1 MNKSIKEVLFAD
13 NGKWAREW
21 WADETYYWTKYI
33 VYDGFVRDNDCILLT
48 PKPIIMDIK
57 GELPSHL
64 TKSYRNNQIKE
75 QKMKDSVIIIESP
88 NKVAKI
94 REITGAKVFA
104 TIGHF
109 MQLKSY
115 DESNGFKPTFEYDPQ
130 KKKHIFEIIE
140 ACKNKEVY
148 IATDPDREGYAIGYH
163 FYEKIKK
170 IASSI
175 YRAEFFEITPSGIN
189 KGLQNA
195 LLFEN
200 TNKQMYQSAL
210 ARRVADM
217 LLGFTL
223 SPYLGKA
230 LGQMKGSSAGRVQTP
245 CLKLIVDRDREIE
258 KFKALPENEKVSYQI
273 QANIN
278 DNANREVI
286 IKHCDEKG
294 EEIKFNDKEEAL
306 KLFESLK
313 DNKACLLKDLKTS
326 VVETKPKKPFITST
340 LLERA
345 SSELGLGIAEVQSLA
360 QSLFEAGL
368 ITYIRTD
375 AESLSVEFL
384 NEAESFYLP
393 IYKEVYQKREY
404 KAGKQSQAEAHEAI
418 RITHPNKYEDLESI
432 VYNAGITNQDA
443 LKLYRLIFERTIE
456 SQGKNA
462 IYDKQDLLFKIKNEY
477 FKCSAKSLKSAGFLA
492 MFSKKELEND
502 DESNDD
508 KEDKE
513 KEQNAQFNLKIDD
526 VLSLNDLVLA
536 TIKRNAPS
544 AYKEADFVKLLENK
558 GIGRPSTYASYL
570 STLVKREY
578 ISISQDKKHIITPTH
593 KGKRVVE
600 VFENAYQFII
610 DLTYTKQMEE
620 VLDEIVEN
628 KSSYVDFI
636 SNLNSKCP
644 KIEKLERN
652 DDEIKPSSEGQITYI
667 ENILRD
673 LQVNLSEEFKNYK
686 EDNRVAKAFLDRYI
700 KEHEFFKKN
709 NKKAS
714 SSNNDENR
722 PATPKQINFAET
734 LAKKHNVK
742 LPKDYKSNIKVC
754 GDFINE
760 YSKK

>member
-1 MNKSIKEVLFAD
+1 
-13 NGKWAREW
+13 
-21 WADETYYWTKYI
+21 
-33 VYDGFVRDNDCILLT
+33 
-48 PKPIIMDIK
+48 
-57 GELPSHL
+57 
-64 TKSYRNNQIKE
+64 
-75 QKMKDSVIIIESP
+75 MKDSVIIIESP

-94 REITGAKVFA
+94 KEITGAKVFA

-115 DESNGFKPTFEYDPQ
+115 DENNNFKPTFEYDLQ
-130 KKKHIFEIIE
+130 KKKRIFEIIE
-140 ACKNKEVY
+140 ACKNKKVY

-273 QANIN
+273 QAKIN

-306 KLFESLK
+306 KLFESLE

-360 QSLFEAGL
+360 QSLFETGL

-384 NEAESFYLP
+384 DEAESFYAP
-393 IYKEVYQKREY
+393 IYKDLYLKREY

-418 RITHPNKYEDLESI
+418 RITHPHKYEDLESI
-432 VYNAGITNQDA
+432 VYNASITNQNA

-477 FKCSAKSLKSAGFLA
+477 FKCSVKGLKSAGFLA

-536 TIKRNAPS
+536 TIKRNAQSP
-544 AYKEADFVKLLENK
+544 YKEADFVKLLENK

-570 STLVKREY
+570 PTLVKREY

-593 KGKRVVE
+593 KGKRVIE

-673 LQVNLSEEFKNYK
+673 LQLNLSEEFKNYK

-722 PATPKQINFAET
+722 PATPKQISFAEM

-742 LPKDYKSNIKVC
+742 LPKDYKSNMKVC
-754 GDFINE
+754 GDFIDE
-760 YSKK
+760 YHKK

>member
-1 MNKSIKEVLFAD
+1 MN
-13 NGKWAREW
+13 N
-21 WADETYYWTKYI
+21 
-33 VYDGFVRDNDCILLT
+33 
-48 PKPIIMDIK
+48 
-57 GELPSHL
+57 
-64 TKSYRNNQIKE
+64 
-75 QKMKDSVIIIESP
+75 SVIIIESP

-115 DESNGFKPTFEYDPQ
+115 DESNGFKPTFDYDQ
-130 KKKHIFEIIE
+130 EKKKHIFEMIE
-140 ACKNKEVY
+140 ACKNKKVY
-148 IATDPDREGYAIGYH
+148 IATDLDREGYAIGYM
-163 FYEKIKK
+163 FYQKIKNV
-170 IASSI
+170 ASSI

-195 LLFEN
+195 ILFEN

-230 LGQMKGSSAGRVQTP
+230 LGQMKGSSVGRVQTP

-273 QANIN
+273 QAKIN
-278 DNANREVI
+278 DSANREVT

-313 DNKACLLKDLKTS
+313 DNKACLLKDLKNS

-360 QSLFEAGL
+360 QSLFETGL

-418 RITHPNKYEDLESI
+418 RITHPHKYEDLESI

-443 LKLYRLIFERTIE
+443 LKLYRLIFERTVE

-477 FKCSAKSLKSAGFLA
+477 FKCSVKGLKSAGFLA
-492 MFSKKELEND
+492 MFSKKELEN

-570 STLVKREY
+570 PTLVKREY

-673 LQVNLSEEFKNYK
+673 LQLNLSEEFKNYK

-722 PATPKQINFAET
+722 PATPKQISFAEM

-742 LPKDYKSNIKVC
+742 LPKGFKYSMKVC

-760 YSKK
+760 YHKK

>member
-1 MNKSIKEVLFAD
+1 MN
-13 NGKWAREW
+13 N
-21 WADETYYWTKYI
+21 
-33 VYDGFVRDNDCILLT
+33 
-48 PKPIIMDIK
+48 
-57 GELPSHL
+57 
-64 TKSYRNNQIKE
+64 
-75 QKMKDSVIIIESP
+75 SVIIIESP

-115 DESNGFKPTFEYDPQ
+115 DESNGFKPTFDYDQ
-130 KKKHIFEIIE
+130 EKKKHIFEMIE
-140 ACKNKEVY
+140 ACKNKKVY
-148 IATDPDREGYAIGYH
+148 IATDPDREGYAIGYM
-163 FYEKIKK
+163 FYQKIKNV
-170 IASSI
+170 ASSI

-273 QANIN
+273 QAKIN
-278 DNANREVI
+278 DSANREVT

-313 DNKACLLKDLKTS
+313 DNKACLLKDLKNS

-340 LLERA
+340 LLEKA
-345 SSELGLGIAEVQSLA
+345 SSMLGLSISEVQSLA
-360 QSLFEAGL
+360 QNLFEAGL

-384 NEAESFYLP
+384 DETESFYAP
-393 IYKEVYQKREY
+393 IYNDLYLKREY

-418 RITHPNKYEDLESI
+418 RITHPHTTEDLESI
-432 VYNAGITNQDA
+432 VYNANITNQDA
-443 LKLYRLIFERTIE
+443 LKLYQLIFERTIE

-477 FKCSAKSLKSAGFLA
+477 FKCSVKGLKSAGFLA

-502 DESNDD
+502 ESNDD
-508 KEDKE
+508 KDNKE

-570 STLVKREY
+570 PTLIKREY

-673 LQVNLSEEFKNYK
+673 LQLNLSEEFKNYK

-722 PATPKQINFAET
+722 PATPKQISFAEM

-742 LPKDYKSNIKVC
+742 LPKGFKYSMKVC

-760 YSKK
+760 YHKK

>member
-1 MNKSIKEVLFAD
+1 
-13 NGKWAREW
+13 
-21 WADETYYWTKYI
+21 
-33 VYDGFVRDNDCILLT
+33 
-48 PKPIIMDIK
+48 
-57 GELPSHL
+57 
-64 TKSYRNNQIKE
+64 
-75 QKMKDSVIIIESP
+75 MKDSVIIIESP
-88 NKVAKI
+88 NKVAKFK
-94 REITGAKVFA
+94 EITGAKVFA

-115 DESNGFKPTFEYDPQ
+115 DENNNFKPTFEYDPQ

-140 ACKNKEVY
+140 ACKNKKVY

-230 LGQMKGSSAGRVQTP
+230 LGQMKGSSVGRVQTP

-273 QANIN
+273 QAKIN

-326 VVETKPKKPFITST
+326 AVETKPKKPFITST

-418 RITHPNKYEDLESI
+418 RITHPHTTEDLESI

-477 FKCSAKSLKSAGFLA
+477 FKCSVKGLKSAGFLA

-502 DESNDD
+502 ESNDD
-508 KEDKE
+508 KDNKE

-544 AYKEADFVKLLENK
+544 PYKEADFVKLLENK

-570 STLVKREY
+570 PTLLKREY
-578 ISISQDKKHIITPTH
+578 ISISQDKKHTITPTH
-593 KGKRVVE
+593 KGKRVIE
-600 VFENAYQFII
+600 VFENTYQFII

-652 DDEIKPSSEGQITYI
+652 DAEIKPSSEGQITYI

-673 LQVNLSEEFKNYK
+673 LQLNLSEEFKNYK

-722 PATPKQINFAET
+722 PATPKQISFAEM

-742 LPKDYKSNIKVC
+742 LPKGFKYSMKVC

>member
-1 MNKSIKEVLFAD
+1 MN
-13 NGKWAREW
+13 N
-21 WADETYYWTKYI
+21 
-33 VYDGFVRDNDCILLT
+33 
-48 PKPIIMDIK
+48 
-57 GELPSHL
+57 
-64 TKSYRNNQIKE
+64 
-75 QKMKDSVIIIESP
+75 SVIIIESP

-115 DESNGFKPTFEYDPQ
+115 DESNGFKPTFDYDQ
-130 KKKHIFEIIE
+130 EKKKHIFEMIE
-140 ACKNKEVY
+140 ACKNKKVY
-148 IATDPDREGYAIGYH
+148 IATDPDREGYAIGYM
-163 FYEKIKK
+163 FYQKIKNV
-170 IASSI
+170 ASSI

-273 QANIN
+273 QAKIN
-278 DNANREVI
+278 DSANREVT

-313 DNKACLLKDLKTS
+313 DNKACLLKDLKNS

-340 LLERA
+340 LLEKA
-345 SSELGLGIAEVQSLA
+345 SSMLGLSISEVQSLA
-360 QSLFEAGL
+360 QNLFEAGL

-384 NEAESFYLP
+384 DETESFYAP
-393 IYKEVYQKREY
+393 IYKDLYLKREY

-418 RITHPNKYEDLESI
+418 RITHPHTTEVLESI
-432 VYNAGITNQDA
+432 VYNANITNQDA
-443 LKLYRLIFERTIE
+443 LNLYQLIFERTIE

-477 FKCSAKSLKSAGFLA
+477 FKCSVKGLKSAGFLA

-502 DESNDD
+502 ESNDD
-508 KEDKE
+508 KDNKE

-570 STLVKREY
+570 PTLVKREY

-673 LQVNLSEEFKNYK
+673 LQLNLSEEFKNYK

-722 PATPKQINFAET
+722 PATPKQISFAEM

-742 LPKDYKSNIKVC
+742 LPKGFKYSMKVC

-760 YSKK
+760 YHKK

>member
-1 MNKSIKEVLFAD
+1 MN
-13 NGKWAREW
+13 NR
-21 WADETYYWTKYI
+21 
-33 VYDGFVRDNDCILLT
+33 
-48 PKPIIMDIK
+48 
-57 GELPSHL
+57 
-64 TKSYRNNQIKE
+64 
-75 QKMKDSVIIIESP
+75 VIIIESP
-88 NKVAKI
+88 NKVDKI
-94 REITGAKVFA
+94 KEITGAKVFA

-115 DESNGFKPTFEYDPQ
+115 DESNSFKPTFEYDPQ
-130 KKKHIFEIIE
+130 KKKRIFEMIE
-140 ACKNKEVY
+140 ACKNKKVY
-148 IATDPDREGYAIGYH
+148 IATDTDREGYAIGYM
-163 FYEKIKK
+163 FYQKIKNV
-170 IASSI
+170 ASSI
-175 YRAEFFEITPSGIN
+175 YRAEFFEITPVGIN

-230 LGQMKGSSAGRVQTP
+230 LGQMKGSSVGRVQTP

-258 KFKALPENEKVSYQI
+258 KFKALPENKKVSYQI
-273 QANIN
+273 QAKIN
-278 DNANREVI
+278 DSANREVT

-313 DNKACLLKDLKTS
+313 DNKACLLKDLKNS

-340 LLERA
+340 LLEKA
-345 SSELGLGIAEVQSLA
+345 SSMLGLSISEVQSLA
-360 QSLFEAGL
+360 QNLFEAGL

-384 NEAESFYLP
+384 DETESFYAP
-393 IYKEVYQKREY
+393 IYKDLYLKREY

-418 RITHPNKYEDLESI
+418 RITHPHTAEDLESI
-432 VYNAGITNQDA
+432 VYNANITNQDA
-443 LKLYRLIFERTIE
+443 LKLYQLIFERTIE

-477 FKCSAKSLKSAGFLA
+477 FKCSVKGLKSAGFLA

-570 STLVKREY
+570 PTLLKREY
-578 ISISQDKKHIITPTH
+578 ISISQDKKHTITPTH
-593 KGKRVVE
+593 KGKRVIE

-673 LQVNLSEEFKNYK
+673 LQLDLSEEFKNYK
-686 EDNRVAKAFLDRYI
+686 EDNRIAKAFLDRYI

-714 SSNNDENR
+714 SSNNNEIR
-722 PATPKQINFAET
+722 PATPKQINFAEI

>member
-1 MNKSIKEVLFAD
+1 
-13 NGKWAREW
+13 
-21 WADETYYWTKYI
+21 
-33 VYDGFVRDNDCILLT
+33 
-48 PKPIIMDIK
+48 
-57 GELPSHL
+57 
-64 TKSYRNNQIKE
+64 
-75 QKMKDSVIIIESP
+75 MKDSVIIIESP

-94 REITGAKVFA
+94 KEITGASVFA

-115 DESNGFKPTFEYDPQ
+115 DENNNFKPTFEYDPQ
-130 KKKHIFEIIE
+130 KKKRIFEIIE
-140 ACKNKEVY
+140 ACKNKKVY

-163 FYEKIKK
+163 FYEKIKR

-195 LLFEN
+195 SLFEN

-230 LGQMKGSSAGRVQTP
+230 LGQIKGSSAGRVQTP

-273 QANIN
+273 QAKIN
-278 DNANREVI
+278 DNANKEVI
-286 IKHCDEKG
+286 IKHCDENG

-313 DNKACLLKDLKTS
+313 DNKACLLKDLKNS
-326 VVETKPKKPFITST
+326 VAETKPKKPFITST
-340 LLERA
+340 LLEKA
-345 SSELGLGIAEVQSLA
+345 SSELGLGISDVQSLA

-384 NEAESFYLP
+384 NEAESFYIP
-393 IYKEVYQKREY
+393 IYKEVYLKREY

-418 RITHPNKYEDLESI
+418 RITHPHTYENLESV

-443 LKLYRLIFERTIE
+443 LKLYQLIFERTIE

-477 FKCSAKSLKSAGFLA
+477 FKCSVKSLKSAGFLA
-492 MFSKKELEND
+492 MFSKKELES
-502 DESNDD
+502 DESNDGKD
-508 KEDKE
+508 DKE
-513 KEQNAQFNLKIDD
+513 KDQNAQFNLKIDD
-526 VLSLNDLVLA
+526 VLSLNNLVLA

-544 AYKEADFVKLLENK
+544 PYKEAGFVKLLENK
-558 GIGRPSTYASYL
+558 GIGRPSTYATYL
-570 STLVKREY
+570 PTLLKREY
-578 ISISQDKKHIITPTH
+578 ISISQDKKHTITPTH

-628 KSSYVDFI
+628 KSSYIDFI
-636 SNLNSKCP
+636 SNLSSKCP

-673 LQVNLSEEFKNYK
+673 LQLELSEEFKNYK

-714 SSNNDENR
+714 SSNNDETR
-722 PATPKQINFAET
+722 PATPKQIRFAES
-734 LAKKHNVK
+734 LAKKHHVK
-742 LPKDYKSNIKVC
+742 LPKDYKSHMKVC

>member
-1 MNKSIKEVLFAD
+1 
-13 NGKWAREW
+13 
-21 WADETYYWTKYI
+21 
-33 VYDGFVRDNDCILLT
+33 
-48 PKPIIMDIK
+48 
-57 GELPSHL
+57 
-64 TKSYRNNQIKE
+64 
-75 QKMKDSVIIIESP
+75 MKDSVIIIESP

-94 REITGAKVFA
+94 KEITGVKVYA

-115 DESNGFKPTFEYDPQ
+115 DENNNFKPTFEYDPQ
-130 KKKHIFEIIE
+130 KKKRIFEMIE
-140 ACKNKEVY
+140 ACKNKKVY

-195 LLFEN
+195 SLFEN

-273 QANIN
+273 QAKIN
-278 DNANREVI
+278 DNANKEVI
-286 IKHCDEKG
+286 IKHCDENG

-313 DNKACLLKDLKTS
+313 DNKACLLKDSKNSIL
-326 VVETKPKKPFITST
+326 ETKPKKPFITST
-340 LLERA
+340 LLEKA
-345 SSELGLGIAEVQSLA
+345 SSELGLSIAEVQSLA

-384 NEAESFYLP
+384 NEAESFYTP
-393 IYKEVYQKREY
+393 IYKEVYLKREY

-418 RITHPNKYEDLESI
+418 RITHPHTAEDLESI
-432 VYNAGITNQDA
+432 VYNANITNQDA
-443 LKLYRLIFERTIE
+443 LKLYQLIFERTIE

-477 FKCSAKSLKSAGFLA
+477 FKCSVKGLKSAGFLA

-502 DESNDD
+502 ESNDD
-508 KEDKE
+508 KDNKE

-570 STLVKREY
+570 PTLVKREY

-620 VLDEIVEN
+620 MLDEIVEN

-673 LQVNLSEEFKNYK
+673 LQLNLSEEFKNYK

-700 KEHEFFKKN
+700 KEQEFFKKN
-709 NKKAS
+709 NKKTS

-722 PATPKQINFAET
+722 PATPKQISFAEM

-742 LPKDYKSNIKVC
+742 LPKGFKYSMKVC

-760 YSKK
+760 YHKK

>member
-1 MNKSIKEVLFAD
+1 MN
-13 NGKWAREW
+13 N
-21 WADETYYWTKYI
+21 
-33 VYDGFVRDNDCILLT
+33 
-48 PKPIIMDIK
+48 
-57 GELPSHL
+57 
-64 TKSYRNNQIKE
+64 
-75 QKMKDSVIIIESP
+75 SVIIIESP

-94 REITGAKVFA
+94 REIIGAKVFA

-115 DESNGFKPTFEYDPQ
+115 DESNGFKPTFDYDQ
-130 KKKHIFEIIE
+130 EKKKHIFEMIE
-140 ACKNKEVY
+140 ACKNKKVY
-148 IATDPDREGYAIGYH
+148 IATDPDREGYAIGYM
-163 FYEKIKK
+163 FYQKIKNV
-170 IASSI
+170 ASSI

-273 QANIN
+273 QAKIN
-278 DNANREVI
+278 DSANREVT

-313 DNKACLLKDLKTS
+313 DNKACLLKDLKNS

-340 LLERA
+340 LLEKA
-345 SSELGLGIAEVQSLA
+345 SSMLGLSISEVQSLA
-360 QSLFEAGL
+360 QNLFEAGL

-384 NEAESFYLP
+384 DETESFYAP
-393 IYKEVYQKREY
+393 IYKDLYLKREY

-418 RITHPNKYEDLESI
+418 RITHPHTTEDLESI
-432 VYNAGITNQDA
+432 VYNVNITNQDA
-443 LKLYRLIFERTIE
+443 LKLYQLIFERTIE

-477 FKCSAKSLKSAGFLA
+477 FKCSVKSLKSAGFLA

-502 DESNDD
+502 ESNDD
-508 KEDKE
+508 KDNKE
-513 KEQNAQFNLKIDD
+513 KEQTAQFNLKIDD

-544 AYKEADFVKLLENK
+544 AYKEAGFVKLLENK

-570 STLVKREY
+570 PTLVKREY

-620 VLDEIVEN
+620 MLDEIVEN

-673 LQVNLSEEFKNYK
+673 LQLNLSEEFKNYK

-722 PATPKQINFAET
+722 PATPKQISFAEM

-742 LPKDYKSNIKVC
+742 LPKGFKYSMKVC

-760 YSKK
+760 YHKK

>member
-1 MNKSIKEVLFAD
+1 MN
-13 NGKWAREW
+13 N
-21 WADETYYWTKYI
+21 
-33 VYDGFVRDNDCILLT
+33 
-48 PKPIIMDIK
+48 
-57 GELPSHL
+57 
-64 TKSYRNNQIKE
+64 
-75 QKMKDSVIIIESP
+75 SVIIIESP

-94 REITGAKVFA
+94 KEITGAKVFA

-115 DESNGFKPTFEYDPQ
+115 DENNNFKPTFEYDPQ
-130 KKKHIFEIIE
+130 KKKRIFEIIE
-140 ACKNKEVY
+140 ACKNKKVY

-245 CLKLIVDRDREIE
+245 CLKLIVDRNREIE

-273 QANIN
+273 QAKIN

-418 RITHPNKYEDLESI
+418 RITHPHKYEDLESI
-432 VYNAGITNQDA
+432 VYNASITNQDA

-477 FKCSAKSLKSAGFLA
+477 FKCSVKGLKSAGFLA
-492 MFSKKELEND
+492 MFSKKELKN

-508 KEDKE
+508 KDNKE

-570 STLVKREY
+570 PTLLKREY
-578 ISISQDKKHIITPTH
+578 ISISQDKKHTITPTH
-593 KGKRVVE
+593 KGERVIE

-620 VLDEIVEN
+620 VLDEIVES
-628 KSSYVDFI
+628 KSSYLDFLQ
-636 SNLNSKCP
+636 NLATKCP

-652 DDEIKPSSEGQITYI
+652 DNEIKPSSEGQITYI

-673 LQVNLSEEFKNYK
+673 LQLDLSEEFKNYK
-686 EDNRVAKAFLDRYI
+686 EDNRIAKAFLDRYI
-700 KEHEFFKKN
+700 KEHEFFEKN

-714 SSNNDENR
+714 SSNNNEIR
-722 PATPKQINFAET
+722 PATPKQINLAEI

-760 YSKK
+760 YHKK

>member
-1 MNKSIKEVLFAD
+1 
-13 NGKWAREW
+13 
-21 WADETYYWTKYI
+21 
-33 VYDGFVRDNDCILLT
+33 
-48 PKPIIMDIK
+48 
-57 GELPSHL
+57 
-64 TKSYRNNQIKE
+64 
-75 QKMKDSVIIIESP
+75 MKDSVIIIESP

-115 DESNGFKPTFEYDPQ
+115 DENNNFKPTFEYDPQ
-130 KKKHIFEIIE
+130 KKKRIFEMIE
-140 ACKNKEVY
+140 ACKNKKVY

-195 LLFEN
+195 SLFEN

-273 QANIN
+273 QAKIN
-278 DNANREVI
+278 DNANKEVI
-286 IKHCDEKG
+286 IKHCDENG

-313 DNKACLLKDLKTS
+313 DNKACLLKDLKNS
-326 VVETKPKKPFITST
+326 ILETKPKKPFITST
-340 LLERA
+340 LLEKA
-345 SSELGLGIAEVQSLA
+345 SSELGLSIAEVQSLA

-384 NEAESFYLP
+384 NEAESFYTP
-393 IYKEVYQKREY
+393 IYKEVYLKREY

-418 RITHPNKYEDLESI
+418 RITHPHTYENLESV
-432 VYNAGITNQDA
+432 VYNASITNQDA
-443 LKLYRLIFERTIE
+443 LKLYQLIFERTIE

-477 FKCSAKSLKSAGFLA
+477 FKCSVKSLKSAGFLA
-492 MFSKKELEND
+492 MFSKKELES
-502 DESNDD
+502 DESNDGKD
-508 KEDKE
+508 DKE
-513 KEQNAQFNLKIDD
+513 KDQNAQFNLKIDD

-544 AYKEADFVKLLENK
+544 PYKEAGFVKLLENK
-558 GIGRPSTYASYL
+558 GIGRPSTYATYL
-570 STLVKREY
+570 PTLLKREY
-578 ISISQDKKHIITPTH
+578 INISQDKKHTITPTH

-636 SNLNSKCP
+636 SNLSSKCP

-652 DDEIKPSSEGQITYI
+652 DDDEIKPSSEGQITYI

-673 LQVNLSEEFKNYK
+673 LQLELSEEFKNYK

-714 SSNNDENR
+714 SSNNDETR
-722 PATPKQINFAET
+722 PATPKQISFAES
-734 LAKKHNVK
+734 LAKKHHVK
-742 LPKDYKSNIKVC
+742 LPKDYKSNMKVC

>member
-1 MNKSIKEVLFAD
+1 
-13 NGKWAREW
+13 
-21 WADETYYWTKYI
+21 
-33 VYDGFVRDNDCILLT
+33 
-48 PKPIIMDIK
+48 
-57 GELPSHL
+57 
-64 TKSYRNNQIKE
+64 
-75 QKMKDSVIIIESP
+75 MKDSVIIIESP

-94 REITGAKVFA
+94 KEITGAKVFA

-115 DESNGFKPTFEYDPQ
+115 DENNNFKPTFEYDPQ
-130 KKKHIFEIIE
+130 KKKRIFEMIE
-140 ACKNKEVY
+140 ACKNKKVY
-148 IATDPDREGYAIGYH
+148 IATDPDREGYAIGYM
-163 FYEKIKK
+163 FYQKIKNV
-170 IASSI
+170 ASSI

-210 ARRVADM
+210 SRRVADM

-230 LGQMKGSSAGRVQTP
+230 LGQMKGSSVGRVQTP

-278 DNANREVI
+278 DNANREVT

-294 EEIKFNDKEEAL
+294 EEIKFNDREEAL

-384 NEAESFYLP
+384 NEAESFYVP
-393 IYKEVYQKREY
+393 IYKDLYLKREY

-418 RITHPNKYEDLESI
+418 RITHSHTAEDLESI

-443 LKLYRLIFERTIE
+443 LKLYQLIFERTIE

-492 MFSKKELEND
+492 MFSKKELKN

-508 KEDKE
+508 KDNKE

-544 AYKEADFVKLLENK
+544 PYKEAGFVKLLENK

-570 STLVKREY
+570 PTLLKREY
-578 ISISQDKKHIITPTH
+578 ISISQDKKHTITPTH
-593 KGKRVVE
+593 KGKRVIE

-628 KSSYVDFI
+628 KSSYLDFLQ
-636 SNLNSKCP
+636 NLATKCP

-673 LQVNLSEEFKNYK
+673 LQLNLSEEFKNYK

-714 SSNNDENR
+714 SSNNNEIR
-722 PATPKQINFAET
+722 PATPKQINFAEI

>member
-1 MNKSIKEVLFAD
+1 
-13 NGKWAREW
+13 
-21 WADETYYWTKYI
+21 
-33 VYDGFVRDNDCILLT
+33 
-48 PKPIIMDIK
+48 
-57 GELPSHL
+57 
-64 TKSYRNNQIKE
+64 
-75 QKMKDSVIIIESP
+75 MKDSVIIIESP

-94 REITGAKVFA
+94 KEITGAKVFA

-115 DESNGFKPTFEYDPQ
+115 DENNNFKPTFEYYPQ
-130 KKKHIFEIIE
+130 KKKRIFEIIE
-140 ACKNKEVY
+140 ACKNKKVY

-273 QANIN
+273 QAKIN

-384 NEAESFYLP
+384 NETESFYLP

-418 RITHPNKYEDLESI
+418 RITHPHKYEDLESI
-432 VYNAGITNQDA
+432 VYNASITNQDA

-502 DESNDD
+502 DESNDG

-526 VLSLNDLVLA
+526 MLSLNDLVLA

-544 AYKEADFVKLLENK
+544 PYKEAGFVKLLENK

-570 STLVKREY
+570 PTLLKREY
-578 ISISQDKKHIITPTH
+578 ISISQDKKHTITPTH
-593 KGKRVVE
+593 KGKRVIE

-620 VLDEIVEN
+620 VLDEIIEN
-628 KSSYVDFI
+628 KSSYLDFLQ
-636 SNLNSKCP
+636 NLATKCP

-673 LQVNLSEEFKNYK
+673 LQLDLSEEFKNYK
-686 EDNRVAKAFLDRYI
+686 EDNRIAKAFLDRYI

-714 SSNNDENR
+714 SSNNNEIR
-722 PATPKQINFAET
+722 PATPKQINFAEI
-734 LAKKHNVK
+734 LAKKLNVK

>member
-1 MNKSIKEVLFAD
+1 
-13 NGKWAREW
+13 
-21 WADETYYWTKYI
+21 
-33 VYDGFVRDNDCILLT
+33 
-48 PKPIIMDIK
+48 
-57 GELPSHL
+57 
-64 TKSYRNNQIKE
+64 
-75 QKMKDSVIIIESP
+75 MKDSVIIIESP

-94 REITGAKVFA
+94 KEITGAKVFA

-115 DESNGFKPTFEYDPQ
+115 DENNNFKPTFEYDPQ
-130 KKKHIFEIIE
+130 KKKRIFEIIE
-140 ACKNKEVY
+140 ACKNKKVY

-258 KFKALPENEKVSYQI
+258 KFKALSENEKVSYQI
-273 QANIN
+273 QAKIN
-278 DNANREVI
+278 DNANREVT

-294 EEIKFNDKEEAL
+294 EEIKFNDKEEIL

-313 DNKACLLKDLKTS
+313 GNKACLLKDLKTS

-368 ITYIRTD
+368 ITYIRID

-418 RITHPNKYEDLESI
+418 RITHPHTTEDLESI
-432 VYNAGITNQDA
+432 VYNASITNQDA

-477 FKCSAKSLKSAGFLA
+477 FKCSVKGLKSAGFLA

-570 STLVKREY
+570 PTLLKREY
-578 ISISQDKKHIITPTH
+578 ISISQDKKHTITPTH
-593 KGKRVVE
+593 KGKRVIE

-673 LQVNLSEEFKNYK
+673 LQLDLSEEFKNYK

-714 SSNNDENR
+714 SSNNNEIR
-722 PATPKQINFAET
+722 PATPKQISFAEM

-742 LPKDYKSNIKVC
+742 LPKGFKYSMKVC

-760 YSKK
+760 YHKK

>member
-1 MNKSIKEVLFAD
+1 
-13 NGKWAREW
+13 
-21 WADETYYWTKYI
+21 
-33 VYDGFVRDNDCILLT
+33 
-48 PKPIIMDIK
+48 
-57 GELPSHL
+57 
-64 TKSYRNNQIKE
+64 
-75 QKMKDSVIIIESP
+75 MKDSVIIIESP

-94 REITGAKVFA
+94 KEITGVKVYA

-115 DESNGFKPTFEYDPQ
+115 DENNNFKPTFEYDPQ
-130 KKKHIFEIIE
+130 KKKRIFEMIE
-140 ACKNKEVY
+140 ACKNKKVY

-195 LLFEN
+195 SLFEN

-273 QANIN
+273 QAKIN
-278 DNANREVI
+278 DNANKEVI
-286 IKHCDEKG
+286 IKHCDENG

-313 DNKACLLKDLKTS
+313 DNKACLLKDLKNS
-326 VVETKPKKPFITST
+326 ILETKPKKPFITST
-340 LLERA
+340 LLEKA
-345 SSELGLGIAEVQSLA
+345 SSELGLGISEVQSLA

-384 NEAESFYLP
+384 NEAESFYTP
-393 IYKEVYQKREY
+393 IYKEVYLKREY

-418 RITHPNKYEDLESI
+418 RITHPHTYENLESV
-432 VYNAGITNQDA
+432 VYNAGIANQDA
-443 LKLYRLIFERTIE
+443 LKLYQLIFERTIE

-462 IYDKQDLLFKIKNEY
+462 IYDKQDLLFKIKNKY
-477 FKCSAKSLKSAGFLA
+477 FKCSVKSLKSAGFLA
-492 MFSKKELEND
+492 MFSKKELES

-508 KEDKE
+508 KDDKE
-513 KEQNAQFNLKIDD
+513 KDQNAQFNLKIDD
-526 VLSLNDLVLA
+526 MLNLKALDLA

-544 AYKEADFVKLLENK
+544 PYKEASFVKLLENK

-570 STLVKREY
+570 PTLLKREY
-578 ISISQDKKHIITPTH
+578 ISISQDKKHTITPTH

-620 VLDEIVEN
+620 VLDEIVES
-628 KSSYVDFI
+628 KSSYLDFLQ
-636 SNLNSKCP
+636 NLATKCP
-644 KIEKLERN
+644 KIEKLERK
-652 DDEIKPSSEGQITYI
+652 DDEIIRPSSEGQIKYI
-667 ENILRD
+667 ESILAD
-673 LQVNLSEEFKNYK
+673 LQLELSEEFKNYK

-714 SSNNDENR
+714 SSNNNETR
-722 PATPKQINFAET
+722 PATPKQISFAES
-734 LAKKHNVK
+734 LAKKHHVK
-742 LPKDYKSNIKVC
+742 LPKDYKSNMKAC

>member
-1 MNKSIKEVLFAD
+1 MN
-13 NGKWAREW
+13 N
-21 WADETYYWTKYI
+21 
-33 VYDGFVRDNDCILLT
+33 
-48 PKPIIMDIK
+48 
-57 GELPSHL
+57 
-64 TKSYRNNQIKE
+64 
-75 QKMKDSVIIIESP
+75 SVIIIESP

-115 DESNGFKPTFEYDPQ
+115 DESNGFKPTFDYDQ
-130 KKKHIFEIIE
+130 EKKKHIFEMIE
-140 ACKNKEVY
+140 ACKNKKVY
-148 IATDPDREGYAIGYH
+148 IATDPDREGYAIGYM
-163 FYEKIKK
+163 FYQKIKNV
-170 IASSI
+170 ASSI

-195 LLFEN
+195 ILFEN

-273 QANIN
+273 QAKIN
-278 DNANREVI
+278 DSANREAT

-313 DNKACLLKDLKTS
+313 DNKACLLKDLKNS
-326 VVETKPKKPFITST
+326 VVETKPKKPSITST
-340 LLERA
+340 LLEKA
-345 SSELGLGIAEVQSLA
+345 SSMLGLSISEVQSLA
-360 QSLFEAGL
+360 QNLFEAGL

-384 NEAESFYLP
+384 DEAESFYAP
-393 IYKEVYQKREY
+393 IYKDLYLKREY

-418 RITHPNKYEDLESI
+418 RITHPHTTEDLESI
-432 VYNAGITNQDA
+432 VYNANITNQDA
-443 LKLYRLIFERTIE
+443 LKLYQLIFERTIE

-477 FKCSAKSLKSAGFLA
+477 FKCSVKGLKSAGFLA

-502 DESNDD
+502 ESNDD
-508 KEDKE
+508 KDNKE

-544 AYKEADFVKLLENK
+544 AYKEAGFVKLLENK

-570 STLVKREY
+570 PTLVKREY

-673 LQVNLSEEFKNYK
+673 LQLNLSEEFKNYK

-722 PATPKQINFAET
+722 PATPKQISFAEM

-742 LPKDYKSNIKVC
+742 LPKGFKYSMKVC

-760 YSKK
+760 YHKK

>member
-1 MNKSIKEVLFAD
+1 
-13 NGKWAREW
+13 
-21 WADETYYWTKYI
+21 
-33 VYDGFVRDNDCILLT
+33 
-48 PKPIIMDIK
+48 
-57 GELPSHL
+57 
-64 TKSYRNNQIKE
+64 
-75 QKMKDSVIIIESP
+75 MKDSVIIIESP

-94 REITGAKVFA
+94 KEITGAKVFA

-115 DESNGFKPTFEYDPQ
+115 DESNGFKPTFDYDQ
-130 KKKHIFEIIE
+130 EKKKHIFEIIE
-140 ACKNKEVY
+140 ACKNKKVY

-273 QANIN
+273 QAKIN

-294 EEIKFNDKEEAL
+294 EEIKFNDKEGAL

-313 DNKACLLKDLKTS
+313 DNKACLLKDSKNS

-384 NEAESFYLP
+384 NEAESFYAP
-393 IYKEVYQKREY
+393 IYKDLYLKREY

-418 RITHPNKYEDLESI
+418 RITHSHTAEDLESI
-432 VYNAGITNQDA
+432 VYNANITNQDA
-443 LKLYRLIFERTIE
+443 LKLYQLIFERTIE

-477 FKCSAKSLKSAGFLA
+477 FKCSVKGLKSAGFLA

-526 VLSLNDLVLA
+526 MLSLNDLVLA

-544 AYKEADFVKLLENK
+544 PYKEAGFVKLLENK

-570 STLVKREY
+570 PTLVKREY

-673 LQVNLSEEFKNYK
+673 LQLNLSEEFKNYK
-686 EDNRVAKAFLDRYI
+686 EDNRIAKAFLDRYI

-714 SSNNDENR
+714 SSNNNEIR
-722 PATPKQINFAET
+722 PATPKQINFAEI

>member
-1 MNKSIKEVLFAD
+1 
-13 NGKWAREW
+13 
-21 WADETYYWTKYI
+21 
-33 VYDGFVRDNDCILLT
+33 
-48 PKPIIMDIK
+48 
-57 GELPSHL
+57 
-64 TKSYRNNQIKE
+64 
-75 QKMKDSVIIIESP
+75 MKDSVIIIESP

-94 REITGAKVFA
+94 KEITGAKVFA

-115 DESNGFKPTFEYDPQ
+115 DENNNFKPTFEYDPQ
-130 KKKHIFEIIE
+130 KKKRIFEIIE
-140 ACKNKEVY
+140 ACKNKKVY

-273 QANIN
+273 QAKIN
-278 DNANREVI
+278 DSANREVT

-294 EEIKFNDKEEAL
+294 EEIKFNDKEETL

-313 DNKACLLKDLKTS
+313 DNKACLLKDLKNS

-340 LLERA
+340 LLEKA
-345 SSELGLGIAEVQSLA
+345 SSMLGLSISEVQSLA
-360 QSLFEAGL
+360 QNLFEAGL

-384 NEAESFYLP
+384 DEAESFYAP

-418 RITHPNKYEDLESI
+418 RITHPHKYEDLESI
-432 VYNAGITNQDA
+432 VYNASITNQDA

-477 FKCSAKSLKSAGFLA
+477 FKCSVKGLKSAGFLA
-492 MFSKKELEND
+492 MFSKKELKN

-508 KEDKE
+508 KDNKE

-570 STLVKREY
+570 PTLVKREY
-578 ISISQDKKHIITPTH
+578 ISISQDKKHIITSTH

-673 LQVNLSEEFKNYK
+673 LQLNLSEEFKNYK

-722 PATPKQINFAET
+722 PATPKQINFAEM

-742 LPKDYKSNIKVC
+742 LPKGFKYSMKVC

-760 YSKK
+760 YHKK

>member
-1 MNKSIKEVLFAD
+1 MN
-13 NGKWAREW
+13 N
-21 WADETYYWTKYI
+21 
-33 VYDGFVRDNDCILLT
+33 
-48 PKPIIMDIK
+48 
-57 GELPSHL
+57 
-64 TKSYRNNQIKE
+64 
-75 QKMKDSVIIIESP
+75 SVIIIESP

-115 DESNGFKPTFEYDPQ
+115 DESNGFKPTFDYDQ
-130 KKKHIFEIIE
+130 EKKKHIFEIIE
-140 ACKNKEVY
+140 ACKNKKVY
-148 IATDPDREGYAIGYH
+148 IATDTDREGYAIGYM
-163 FYEKIKK
+163 FYQKIKNV
-170 IASSI
+170 ASSI

-230 LGQMKGSSAGRVQTP
+230 LGQMKGSSVGRVQTP

-273 QANIN
+273 QAKIN
-278 DNANREVI
+278 DSANREVT

-313 DNKACLLKDLKTS
+313 DNKACLLKDLKNS

-340 LLERA
+340 LLEKA
-345 SSELGLGIAEVQSLA
+345 SSMLGLSISEVQSLA
-360 QSLFEAGL
+360 QNLFEAGL

-384 NEAESFYLP
+384 NEAESFYAP
-393 IYKEVYQKREY
+393 IYKDLYLKREY

-418 RITHPNKYEDLESI
+418 RITHPHTTEDLESI
-432 VYNAGITNQDA
+432 VYNANITNQDA
-443 LKLYRLIFERTIE
+443 LKLYQLIFERTIE

-477 FKCSAKSLKSAGFLA
+477 FKCSVKGLKSAGFLA

-570 STLVKREY
+570 PTLVKREY

-673 LQVNLSEEFKNYK
+673 LQLNLSEEFKNYK

-722 PATPKQINFAET
+722 PATPKQISFAEM

-760 YSKK
+760 YHKK

>member
-1 MNKSIKEVLFAD
+1 MN
-13 NGKWAREW
+13 N
-21 WADETYYWTKYI
+21 
-33 VYDGFVRDNDCILLT
+33 
-48 PKPIIMDIK
+48 
-57 GELPSHL
+57 
-64 TKSYRNNQIKE
+64 
-75 QKMKDSVIIIESP
+75 SVIIIESP

-115 DESNGFKPTFEYDPQ
+115 DESNGFKPTFDYDQ
-130 KKKHIFEIIE
+130 EKKKHIFEMIE
-140 ACKNKEVY
+140 ACKNKKVY
-148 IATDPDREGYAIGYH
+148 IATDTDREGYAIGYM
-163 FYEKIKK
+163 FYQKIKNV
-170 IASSI
+170 ASSI

-230 LGQMKGSSAGRVQTP
+230 LGQMKGSSVGRVQTP

-273 QANIN
+273 QAKIN
-278 DNANREVI
+278 DSANREVT
-286 IKHCDEKG
+286 IKHCDENG

-313 DNKACLLKDLKTS
+313 DNKACLLKDLKNS

-340 LLERA
+340 LLEKA
-345 SSELGLGIAEVQSLA
+345 SSMLGLSISEVQSLA
-360 QSLFEAGL
+360 QNLFEAGL

-384 NEAESFYLP
+384 DETESFYAP
-393 IYKEVYQKREY
+393 IYKDLYLKREY

-418 RITHPNKYEDLESI
+418 RITHHHTTEDLESI
-432 VYNAGITNQDA
+432 VYNANITNQDA
-443 LKLYRLIFERTIE
+443 LKLYQLIFERTIE

-477 FKCSAKSLKSAGFLA
+477 FKCSVKGLKSAGFLA

-502 DESNDD
+502 ESNDD
-508 KEDKE
+508 KDNKE

-570 STLVKREY
+570 PTLVKREY

-673 LQVNLSEEFKNYK
+673 LQLNLSEEFKNYK

-722 PATPKQINFAET
+722 PATPKQISFAEM

-742 LPKDYKSNIKVC
+742 LPKGFKYSMKVC

-760 YSKK
+760 YHKK

>member
-1 MNKSIKEVLFAD
+1 
-13 NGKWAREW
+13 
-21 WADETYYWTKYI
+21 
-33 VYDGFVRDNDCILLT
+33 
-48 PKPIIMDIK
+48 
-57 GELPSHL
+57 
-64 TKSYRNNQIKE
+64 
-75 QKMKDSVIIIESP
+75 MKDSVIIIESP

-94 REITGAKVFA
+94 KEITGAKVFA

-115 DESNGFKPTFEYDPQ
+115 DENNNFKPTFEYDPQ
-130 KKKHIFEIIE
+130 KKKRIFEIIE
-140 ACKNKEVY
+140 ACKNKKVY

-273 QANIN
+273 QAKIN

-306 KLFESLK
+306 KLFESLE

-384 NEAESFYLP
+384 NEAESFYAP
-393 IYKEVYQKREY
+393 IYKDLYLKREY

-418 RITHPNKYEDLESI
+418 RITHPHTTEDLESI

-443 LKLYRLIFERTIE
+443 LKLYQLIFERTIE

-526 VLSLNDLVLA
+526 MLSLNDLVLA

-570 STLVKREY
+570 PTLLKREY
-578 ISISQDKKHIITPTH
+578 ISISQDKKHTITPTH

-636 SNLNSKCP
+636 SNLNSKC
-644 KIEKLERN
+644 
-652 DDEIKPSSEGQITYI
+652 
-667 ENILRD
+667 LR
-673 LQVNLSEEFKNYK
+673 L
-686 EDNRVAKAFLDRYI
+686 
-700 KEHEFFKKN
+700 
-709 NKKAS
+709 
-714 SSNNDENR
+714 
-722 PATPKQINFAET
+722 
-734 LAKKHNVK
+734 
-742 LPKDYKSNIKVC
+742 KS
-754 GDFINE
+754 
-760 YSKK
+760 

>member
-1 MNKSIKEVLFAD
+1 MN
-13 NGKWAREW
+13 N
-21 WADETYYWTKYI
+21 
-33 VYDGFVRDNDCILLT
+33 
-48 PKPIIMDIK
+48 
-57 GELPSHL
+57 
-64 TKSYRNNQIKE
+64 
-75 QKMKDSVIIIESP
+75 SVIIIESP

-115 DESNGFKPTFEYDPQ
+115 DESNGFKPTFDYDQ
-130 KKKHIFEIIE
+130 EKKKHIFEMIE
-140 ACKNKEVY
+140 TRKNKKVY
-148 IATDPDREGYAIGYH
+148 IATDTDREGYAIGYM
-163 FYEKIKK
+163 FYQKIKNV
-170 IASSI
+170 ASSI

-273 QANIN
+273 QAKIN
-278 DNANREVI
+278 DSANREVI

-313 DNKACLLKDLKTS
+313 DNKACLLKDLQNS

-340 LLERA
+340 LLEKA
-345 SSELGLGIAEVQSLA
+345 SSMLGLSISEVQSLA
-360 QSLFEAGL
+360 QNLFEAGL

-384 NEAESFYLP
+384 DEAESFYAP
-393 IYKEVYQKREY
+393 IYKDLYLKREY

-418 RITHPNKYEDLESI
+418 RITHPHTTEDLESI
-432 VYNAGITNQDA
+432 VYNANITNQDA
-443 LKLYRLIFERTIE
+443 LKLYQLIFERTIE

-477 FKCSAKSLKSAGFLA
+477 FKCSVKGLKSAGFLA

-502 DESNDD
+502 ESNDD
-508 KEDKE
+508 KDNKE

-570 STLVKREY
+570 PTLVKREY

-673 LQVNLSEEFKNYK
+673 LQLNLSEEFKNYK

-709 NKKAS
+709 SKKAS

-722 PATPKQINFAET
+722 PATPKQISFAEM

-742 LPKDYKSNIKVC
+742 LPKGFKYSMKVC

-760 YSKK
+760 YHKK

>member
-1 MNKSIKEVLFAD
+1 MN
-13 NGKWAREW
+13 N
-21 WADETYYWTKYI
+21 
-33 VYDGFVRDNDCILLT
+33 
-48 PKPIIMDIK
+48 
-57 GELPSHL
+57 
-64 TKSYRNNQIKE
+64 
-75 QKMKDSVIIIESP
+75 SVIIIESP

-104 TIGHF
+104 TIGYF

-115 DESNGFKPTFEYDPQ
+115 DESNGFKPTFDYDQ
-130 KKKHIFEIIE
+130 EKKKHIFEMIE
-140 ACKNKEVY
+140 ACKNKKVY
-148 IATDPDREGYAIGYH
+148 IATDPDREGYAIGYM
-163 FYEKIKK
+163 FYQKIKNV
-170 IASSI
+170 ASSI

-273 QANIN
+273 QAKIN
-278 DNANREVI
+278 DSANREVT
-286 IKHCDEKG
+286 IKHCDENG

-313 DNKACLLKDLKTS
+313 DNKACLLKDLKNS

-340 LLERA
+340 LLEKA
-345 SSELGLGIAEVQSLA
+345 SSMLGLSISEVQSLA
-360 QSLFEAGL
+360 QNLFEAGL

-384 NEAESFYLP
+384 DETESFYAP
-393 IYKEVYQKREY
+393 IYKDLYLKREY

-418 RITHPNKYEDLESI
+418 RITHPHTTEDLESI
-432 VYNAGITNQDA
+432 VYNANITNQDA
-443 LKLYRLIFERTIE
+443 LKLYQLIFERTIE

-477 FKCSAKSLKSAGFLA
+477 FKCSVKGLKSAGFLA

-502 DESNDD
+502 ESNDD
-508 KEDKE
+508 KDNKG

-570 STLVKREY
+570 PTLVKREY

-628 KSSYVDFI
+628 KSSYMDFI

-673 LQVNLSEEFKNYK
+673 LQLNLSEEFKNYK

-700 KEHEFFKKN
+700 KEHEFFKKS

-722 PATPKQINFAET
+722 PATPKQISFAEM

-742 LPKDYKSNIKVC
+742 LPKGFKYSMKVC

-760 YSKK
+760 YHKK

>member
-1 MNKSIKEVLFAD
+1 MN
-13 NGKWAREW
+13 N
-21 WADETYYWTKYI
+21 
-33 VYDGFVRDNDCILLT
+33 
-48 PKPIIMDIK
+48 
-57 GELPSHL
+57 
-64 TKSYRNNQIKE
+64 
-75 QKMKDSVIIIESP
+75 SVIIIESP

-115 DESNGFKPTFEYDPQ
+115 DESNGFKPTFDYDQ
-130 KKKHIFEIIE
+130 EKKKHIFEMIE
-140 ACKNKEVY
+140 ACKNKKVY
-148 IATDPDREGYAIGYH
+148 IATDPDREGYAIGYM
-163 FYEKIKK
+163 FYQKIKNV
-170 IASSI
+170 ASSI

-195 LLFEN
+195 FLFEN

-273 QANIN
+273 QAKIN
-278 DNANREVI
+278 DSANREVT

-306 KLFESLK
+306 KLFESLE
-313 DNKACLLKDLKTS
+313 DNKACLLKDLKNS

-368 ITYIRTD
+368 ITYVRTD

-418 RITHPNKYEDLESI
+418 RITHPHKYEDLESI
-432 VYNAGITNQDA
+432 VYNASITNQDA

-492 MFSKKELEND
+492 MFSEKELEND

-526 VLSLNDLVLA
+526 MLSLNDLVLA

-544 AYKEADFVKLLENK
+544 AYKEAGFVKLLENK

-570 STLVKREY
+570 PTLVKREY

-673 LQVNLSEEFKNYK
+673 LQLNLSEEFKNYK

-714 SSNNDENR
+714 SSNNNEIR
-722 PATPKQINFAET
+722 PATPKQINFAEI

>member
-1 MNKSIKEVLFAD
+1 
-13 NGKWAREW
+13 
-21 WADETYYWTKYI
+21 
-33 VYDGFVRDNDCILLT
+33 
-48 PKPIIMDIK
+48 
-57 GELPSHL
+57 
-64 TKSYRNNQIKE
+64 
-75 QKMKDSVIIIESP
+75 MKDSVIIIESP

-94 REITGAKVFA
+94 KEITGVKVYA

-115 DESNGFKPTFEYDPQ
+115 DENNNFKPTFEYDPQ
-130 KKKHIFEIIE
+130 KKKRIFEMIE
-140 ACKNKEVY
+140 ACKNKKVY

-273 QANIN
+273 QAKIN
-278 DNANREVI
+278 DSANREVT

-313 DNKACLLKDLKTS
+313 DNKACLLKDLKNS

-340 LLERA
+340 LLEKA
-345 SSELGLGIAEVQSLA
+345 SSMLGLSISEVQSLA
-360 QSLFEAGL
+360 QNLFEAGL

-384 NEAESFYLP
+384 DETEIFYAP
-393 IYKEVYQKREY
+393 IYKDLYLKREY

-418 RITHPNKYEDLESI
+418 RITHPHTTEDLESI
-432 VYNAGITNQDA
+432 VYNANITNQDA
-443 LKLYRLIFERTIE
+443 LKLYQLIFERTIE

-477 FKCSAKSLKSAGFLA
+477 FKCSVKGLKSAGFLA

-502 DESNDD
+502 ESNDD
-508 KEDKE
+508 KDNKE

-570 STLVKREY
+570 PTLLKREY
-578 ISISQDKKHIITPTH
+578 ISISQDKKHTITPTH

-620 VLDEIVEN
+620 VLDEIVES
-628 KSSYVDFI
+628 KSSYLDFLQ
-636 SNLNSKCP
+636 NLATKCP
-644 KIEKLERN
+644 KIEKLERK
-652 DDEIKPSSEGQITYI
+652 DDEIIRPSSEGQIKYI
-667 ENILRD
+667 ESILAD
-673 LQVNLSEEFKNYK
+673 LQLELSEEFKNYK

-714 SSNNDENR
+714 SSNNNETR
-722 PATPKQINFAET
+722 PATPKQISFAES
-734 LAKKHNVK
+734 LAKKHHVK
-742 LPKDYKSNIKVC
+742 LPKDYKSNMKVC
-754 GDFINE
+754 RDFINE

>member
-1 MNKSIKEVLFAD
+1 MN
-13 NGKWAREW
+13 N
-21 WADETYYWTKYI
+21 
-33 VYDGFVRDNDCILLT
+33 
-48 PKPIIMDIK
+48 
-57 GELPSHL
+57 
-64 TKSYRNNQIKE
+64 
-75 QKMKDSVIIIESP
+75 SVIIIESP

-115 DESNGFKPTFEYDPQ
+115 DESNGFKPTFDYDQ
-130 KKKHIFEIIE
+130 EKKKHIFEMIE
-140 ACKNKEVY
+140 ACKNKKVY
-148 IATDPDREGYAIGYH
+148 IATDPDREGYAIGYM
-163 FYEKIKK
+163 FYQKIKNV
-170 IASSI
+170 ASSI

-273 QANIN
+273 QAKIN
-278 DNANREVI
+278 DSANREVT

-313 DNKACLLKDLKTS
+313 DNKACLLKDLKNS
-326 VVETKPKKPFITST
+326 VVETKPKKPSITST
-340 LLERA
+340 LLEKA
-345 SSELGLGIAEVQSLA
+345 SSMLGLSISEVQSLA
-360 QSLFEAGL
+360 QNLFEAGL

-384 NEAESFYLP
+384 DETESFYAP
-393 IYKEVYQKREY
+393 IYKDLYLKREY

-418 RITHPNKYEDLESI
+418 RITHPHTTEDLESI
-432 VYNAGITNQDA
+432 VYNANITNQDA
-443 LKLYRLIFERTIE
+443 LKLYQLIFERTIE

-477 FKCSAKSLKSAGFLA
+477 FKCSVKGLKSAGFLA
-492 MFSKKELEND
+492 IFSKKELEND
-502 DESNDD
+502 ESNDD
-508 KEDKE
+508 KDNKE

-570 STLVKREY
+570 PTLVKREY

-673 LQVNLSEEFKNYK
+673 LQLNLSEEFKNYK

-722 PATPKQINFAET
+722 PATPKQISFAEM

-742 LPKDYKSNIKVC
+742 LPKGFKYSMKVC

-760 YSKK
+760 YHKK

>member
-1 MNKSIKEVLFAD
+1 MN
-13 NGKWAREW
+13 N
-21 WADETYYWTKYI
+21 
-33 VYDGFVRDNDCILLT
+33 
-48 PKPIIMDIK
+48 
-57 GELPSHL
+57 
-64 TKSYRNNQIKE
+64 
-75 QKMKDSVIIIESP
+75 SVIIIESP

-115 DESNGFKPTFEYDPQ
+115 DESNGFKPTFDYDQ
-130 KKKHIFEIIE
+130 EKKKHIFEMIE
-140 ACKNKEVY
+140 ACKNKKVY
-148 IATDPDREGYAIGYH
+148 IAIDPDREGYAIGYM
-163 FYEKIKK
+163 FYQKIKNV
-170 IASSI
+170 ASSI

-273 QANIN
+273 QAKIN
-278 DNANREVI
+278 DSANREVT

-313 DNKACLLKDLKTS
+313 DNKACLLKDLKNS

-340 LLERA
+340 LLEKA
-345 SSELGLGIAEVQSLA
+345 SSMLGLSISEVQSLA
-360 QSLFEAGL
+360 QNLFEAGL

-384 NEAESFYLP
+384 DETESFYAP
-393 IYKEVYQKREY
+393 IYKDLYLKREY

-418 RITHPNKYEDLESI
+418 RITHPHTTEDLESI
-432 VYNAGITNQDA
+432 VYNANITNQDA
-443 LKLYRLIFERTIE
+443 LKLYQLIFERTIE

-477 FKCSAKSLKSAGFLA
+477 FKCSVNGLKSAGFLA

-502 DESNDD
+502 ESNDD
-508 KEDKE
+508 KDNKE

-570 STLVKREY
+570 PTLVKREY

-673 LQVNLSEEFKNYK
+673 LQLNLSEEFKNYK

-722 PATPKQINFAET
+722 PATPKQISFAEM

-742 LPKDYKSNIKVC
+742 LPKGFKYSMKVC

-760 YSKK
+760 YHKK

>member
-1 MNKSIKEVLFAD
+1 
-13 NGKWAREW
+13 
-21 WADETYYWTKYI
+21 
-33 VYDGFVRDNDCILLT
+33 
-48 PKPIIMDIK
+48 
-57 GELPSHL
+57 
-64 TKSYRNNQIKE
+64 
-75 QKMKDSVIIIESP
+75 MKDSVIIIESP

-94 REITGAKVFA
+94 KEITGAKVFA

-115 DESNGFKPTFEYDPQ
+115 DENNNFKPTFEYDPQ
-130 KKKHIFEIIE
+130 KKKRIFEIIE
-140 ACKNKEVY
+140 ACKNKKVY

-200 TNKQMYQSAL
+200 TNKQIYQSAL

-230 LGQMKGSSAGRVQTP
+230 LGQMKGSSVGRVQTP

-258 KFKALPENEKVSYQI
+258 KFKALPENEKISYQI
-273 QANIN
+273 QAKIN

-340 LLERA
+340 LLEKA
-345 SSELGLGIAEVQSLA
+345 SSMLGLSISEVQSLA
-360 QSLFEAGL
+360 QNLFEAGL

-418 RITHPNKYEDLESI
+418 RITHPHKYEDLESI
-432 VYNAGITNQDA
+432 VYNASITNQDA

-526 VLSLNDLVLA
+526 MLSLNDLVLA

-544 AYKEADFVKLLENK
+544 PYKEAGFVKLLENK

-570 STLVKREY
+570 PTLLKREY
-578 ISISQDKKHIITPTH
+578 ISISQDKKRTITPTH
-593 KGKRVVE
+593 KGKRVIE

-628 KSSYVDFI
+628 KSSYLDFLQ
-636 SNLNSKCP
+636 NLATKCP

-673 LQVNLSEEFKNYK
+673 LQLDLSEEFKNYK
-686 EDNRVAKAFLDRYI
+686 EDNRIAKAFLDRYI

-714 SSNNDENR
+714 SSNNNEIR
-722 PATPKQINFAET
+722 PATPKQINFAEI

-760 YSKK
+760 YHKK

>member
-1 MNKSIKEVLFAD
+1 
-13 NGKWAREW
+13 
-21 WADETYYWTKYI
+21 
-33 VYDGFVRDNDCILLT
+33 
-48 PKPIIMDIK
+48 
-57 GELPSHL
+57 
-64 TKSYRNNQIKE
+64 
-75 QKMKDSVIIIESP
+75 MKDSVIIIESP

-94 REITGAKVFA
+94 KEITGAKVFA

-115 DESNGFKPTFEYDPQ
+115 DENNNFKPTFEYDPQ

-140 ACKNKEVY
+140 ACKNKKVY

-273 QANIN
+273 QAKIN
-278 DNANREVI
+278 DSANREVT

-294 EEIKFNDKEEAL
+294 EEIKFNDKEETL

-313 DNKACLLKDLKTS
+313 DNKACLLKDLKNS

-340 LLERA
+340 LLEKA
-345 SSELGLGIAEVQSLA
+345 SSMLGLSISEVQSLA
-360 QSLFEAGL
+360 QNLFESGL

-384 NEAESFYLP
+384 DEAESFYAP

-418 RITHPNKYEDLESI
+418 RITHPHKYEDLESI
-432 VYNAGITNQDA
+432 VYNASITNQDA

-477 FKCSAKSLKSAGFLA
+477 FKCSVKGLKSAGFLA
-492 MFSKKELEND
+492 MFSKKELKN

-508 KEDKE
+508 KDNKE

-570 STLVKREY
+570 PTLVKREY

-673 LQVNLSEEFKNYK
+673 LQLNLSEEFKNYK

-722 PATPKQINFAET
+722 PATPKQINFAEM

-742 LPKDYKSNIKVC
+742 LPKGFKYSMKVC

-760 YSKK
+760 YHKK

>member
-1 MNKSIKEVLFAD
+1 MN
-13 NGKWAREW
+13 N
-21 WADETYYWTKYI
+21 
-33 VYDGFVRDNDCILLT
+33 
-48 PKPIIMDIK
+48 
-57 GELPSHL
+57 
-64 TKSYRNNQIKE
+64 
-75 QKMKDSVIIIESP
+75 SVIIIESP

-94 REITGAKVFA
+94 REIIGAKVFA

-115 DESNGFKPTFEYDPQ
+115 DESNGFKPTFDYDQ
-130 KKKHIFEIIE
+130 EKKKHIFEMIE
-140 ACKNKEVY
+140 ACKNKKVY
-148 IATDPDREGYAIGYH
+148 IATDPDREGYAIGYM
-163 FYEKIKK
+163 FYQKIKNV
-170 IASSI
+170 ASSI

-230 LGQMKGSSAGRVQTP
+230 LGQMKGSSVGRVQTP

-273 QANIN
+273 QAKIN
-278 DNANREVI
+278 DSANREVT

-313 DNKACLLKDLKTS
+313 DNKACLLKDLKNS

-340 LLERA
+340 LLEKA
-345 SSELGLGIAEVQSLA
+345 SSMLGLSISEVQSLA
-360 QSLFEAGL
+360 QNLFEAGL

-384 NEAESFYLP
+384 DETESFYAP
-393 IYKEVYQKREY
+393 IYKDLYLKREY

-418 RITHPNKYEDLESI
+418 RITHPYTTEDLESI
-432 VYNAGITNQDA
+432 VYNVNITNQDA
-443 LKLYRLIFERTIE
+443 LKLYQLIFERTIE

-477 FKCSAKSLKSAGFLA
+477 FKCSVKSLKSAGFLA

-502 DESNDD
+502 ESNDD
-508 KEDKE
+508 KDNKE
-513 KEQNAQFNLKIDD
+513 KEQTAQFNLKIDD

-544 AYKEADFVKLLENK
+544 AYKEAGFVKLLENK

-570 STLVKREY
+570 PTLVKREY

-620 VLDEIVEN
+620 MLDEIVEN

-673 LQVNLSEEFKNYK
+673 LQLNLSEEFKNYK

-722 PATPKQINFAET
+722 PATPKQISFAEM

-742 LPKDYKSNIKVC
+742 LPKGFKYSMKVC

-760 YSKK
+760 YHKK

>member
-1 MNKSIKEVLFAD
+1 MN
-13 NGKWAREW
+13 N
-21 WADETYYWTKYI
+21 
-33 VYDGFVRDNDCILLT
+33 
-48 PKPIIMDIK
+48 
-57 GELPSHL
+57 
-64 TKSYRNNQIKE
+64 
-75 QKMKDSVIIIESP
+75 SVIIIESP

-115 DESNGFKPTFEYDPQ
+115 DESNGFKPTFDYDQ
-130 KKKHIFEIIE
+130 EKKKHIFEIIE
-140 ACKNKEVY
+140 ACKNKKVY
-148 IATDPDREGYAIGYH
+148 IATDTDREGYAIGYM
-163 FYEKIKK
+163 FYQKIKNV
-170 IASSI
+170 ASSI

-230 LGQMKGSSAGRVQTP
+230 LGQMKGSSVGRVQTP

-273 QANIN
+273 QAKIN
-278 DNANREVI
+278 DSANREVT

-306 KLFESLK
+306 KLLESLK
-313 DNKACLLKDLKTS
+313 DNKACLLKDLKNS

-340 LLERA
+340 LLEKA
-345 SSELGLGIAEVQSLA
+345 SSMLGLSISEVQSLA
-360 QSLFEAGL
+360 QNLFEAGL

-384 NEAESFYLP
+384 NEAESFYAP
-393 IYKEVYQKREY
+393 IYKDLYLKREY

-418 RITHPNKYEDLESI
+418 RITHPHTTEDLESI
-432 VYNAGITNQDA
+432 VYNANITNQDA
-443 LKLYRLIFERTIE
+443 LKLYQLIFERTIE

-477 FKCSAKSLKSAGFLA
+477 FKCSVKGLKSAGFLA

-570 STLVKREY
+570 PTLVKREY

-673 LQVNLSEEFKNYK
+673 LQLNLSEEFKNYK

-722 PATPKQINFAET
+722 PATPKQISFAEM

-760 YSKK
+760 YHKK

>member
-1 MNKSIKEVLFAD
+1 
-13 NGKWAREW
+13 
-21 WADETYYWTKYI
+21 
-33 VYDGFVRDNDCILLT
+33 
-48 PKPIIMDIK
+48 
-57 GELPSHL
+57 
-64 TKSYRNNQIKE
+64 
-75 QKMKDSVIIIESP
+75 MKDSVIIIESP

-130 KKKHIFEIIE
+130 KKKRIFEIIE
-140 ACKNKEVY
+140 ACKNKKVY

-273 QANIN
+273 QAKIN

-418 RITHPNKYEDLESI
+418 RITHPHKYEDLESI

-502 DESNDD
+502 ESNDD
-508 KEDKE
+508 KDNKE

-526 VLSLNDLVLA
+526 MLSLNDLVLA
-536 TIKRNAPS
+536 TIKRNASS

-578 ISISQDKKHIITPTH
+578 ISISQDKKHIITSTH

-673 LQVNLSEEFKNYK
+673 LQLNLSEEFKNYK

-722 PATPKQINFAET
+722 PATPKQISFAEM

-742 LPKDYKSNIKVC
+742 LPKGFKYSMKVC

>member
-1 MNKSIKEVLFAD
+1 
-13 NGKWAREW
+13 
-21 WADETYYWTKYI
+21 
-33 VYDGFVRDNDCILLT
+33 
-48 PKPIIMDIK
+48 
-57 GELPSHL
+57 
-64 TKSYRNNQIKE
+64 
-75 QKMKDSVIIIESP
+75 MKDSVIIIESP

-94 REITGAKVFA
+94 KEITGAKVFA

-115 DESNGFKPTFEYDPQ
+115 DENNNFKPTFEYDPQ
-130 KKKHIFEIIE
+130 KKKRIFEIIE
-140 ACKNKEVY
+140 ACKNKKVY

-273 QANIN
+273 QAKIN
-278 DNANREVI
+278 DSANREVT

-294 EEIKFNDKEEAL
+294 EEIKFNDKEETL

-313 DNKACLLKDLKTS
+313 DNKACLLKDLKNS

-340 LLERA
+340 LLEKA
-345 SSELGLGIAEVQSLA
+345 SSMLGLSISEVQSLA
-360 QSLFEAGL
+360 QNLFEAGL

-384 NEAESFYLP
+384 DEAESFYAP

-404 KAGKQSQAEAHEAI
+404 KAGKQSQTEAHEAI
-418 RITHPNKYEDLESI
+418 RITHPHKYEDLESI
-432 VYNAGITNQDA
+432 VYNASITNQDA

-477 FKCSAKSLKSAGFLA
+477 FKCSVKGLKSAGFLA
-492 MFSKKELEND
+492 MFSKKELKN

-508 KEDKE
+508 KDNKE

-570 STLVKREY
+570 PTLVKREY

-673 LQVNLSEEFKNYK
+673 LQLNLSEEFKNYK
-686 EDNRVAKAFLDRYI
+686 EDNRIAKAFLDRYI

-714 SSNNDENR
+714 SSNNNEIR
-722 PATPKQINFAET
+722 PATPKQINFAEI

-742 LPKDYKSNIKVC
+742 LPKGFKYSMKVC

-760 YSKK
+760 YHKK

>member
-1 MNKSIKEVLFAD
+1 
-13 NGKWAREW
+13 
-21 WADETYYWTKYI
+21 
-33 VYDGFVRDNDCILLT
+33 
-48 PKPIIMDIK
+48 
-57 GELPSHL
+57 
-64 TKSYRNNQIKE
+64 
-75 QKMKDSVIIIESP
+75 MKDSVIIIESP

-115 DESNGFKPTFEYDPQ
+115 DESNGFKPTFDYDQ
-130 KKKHIFEIIE
+130 EKKKHIFEMIE
-140 ACKNKEVY
+140 ACKNKKVY
-148 IATDPDREGYAIGYH
+148 IATDTDREGYAIGYM
-163 FYEKIKK
+163 FYQKIKNV
-170 IASSI
+170 ASSI

-230 LGQMKGSSAGRVQTP
+230 LGQMKGSSVGRVQTP

-273 QANIN
+273 QAKIN
-278 DNANREVI
+278 DSANREVT

-313 DNKACLLKDLKTS
+313 DNKACLLKDLKNS

-340 LLERA
+340 LLEKA
-345 SSELGLGIAEVQSLA
+345 SSMLGLSISEVQSLA

-418 RITHPNKYEDLESI
+418 RITHPHKYEDLESI
-432 VYNAGITNQDA
+432 VYNASITNQDA

-477 FKCSAKSLKSAGFLA
+477 FKCSVKGLKSAGFLA
-492 MFSKKELEND
+492 MFSKKELEN

-544 AYKEADFVKLLENK
+544 PYKEAGFVKLLENK

-570 STLVKREY
+570 PTLLKREY
-578 ISISQDKKHIITPTH
+578 ISISQDKKHTITPTH
-593 KGKRVVE
+593 KGKRVIE

-620 VLDEIVEN
+620 MLDEIVEN

-673 LQVNLSEEFKNYK
+673 LQLNLSEEFKNYK

-722 PATPKQINFAET
+722 PATPKQISFAEM

-742 LPKDYKSNIKVC
+742 LPKGFKYSMKVC

-760 YSKK
+760 YHKK

>member
-1 MNKSIKEVLFAD
+1 MN
-13 NGKWAREW
+13 N
-21 WADETYYWTKYI
+21 
-33 VYDGFVRDNDCILLT
+33 
-48 PKPIIMDIK
+48 
-57 GELPSHL
+57 
-64 TKSYRNNQIKE
+64 
-75 QKMKDSVIIIESP
+75 SVIIIESP

-94 REITGAKVFA
+94 KEITGAKVFA

-115 DESNGFKPTFEYDPQ
+115 DENNNFKPTFDYDQ
-130 KKKHIFEIIE
+130 EKKKHIFEIIE
-140 ACKNKEVY
+140 ACKNKKVY
-148 IATDPDREGYAIGYH
+148 IATDPDGEGYAIGYH

-273 QANIN
+273 QAKIN

-286 IKHCDEKG
+286 INHCDEKG

-384 NEAESFYLP
+384 NEAESFYVP

-418 RITHPNKYEDLESI
+418 RITHPHKYEDLESV
-432 VYNAGITNQDA
+432 VYDSGITNQDA
-443 LKLYRLIFERTIE
+443 LKLYQLIFERTIE

-477 FKCSAKSLKSAGFLA
+477 FKCSVKSLKSAGFLA

-502 DESNDD
+502 ESND
-508 KEDKE
+508 DKE

-526 VLSLNDLVLA
+526 MLSLNDLILA

-544 AYKEADFVKLLENK
+544 PYKEAGFVKLLENK

-570 STLVKREY
+570 PTLLKREY

-593 KGKRVVE
+593 KGKRVIE

-628 KSSYVDFI
+628 KSSYLDFLQ
-636 SNLNSKCP
+636 NLGAKCP

-673 LQVNLSEEFKNYK
+673 LQLDLSEEFKNYK
-686 EDNRVAKAFLDRYI
+686 EDNRIAKAFLDRYI

-714 SSNNDENR
+714 SSNNNEIR
-722 PATPKQINFAET
+722 PATPKQINFAEI

>member
-1 MNKSIKEVLFAD
+1 
-13 NGKWAREW
+13 
-21 WADETYYWTKYI
+21 
-33 VYDGFVRDNDCILLT
+33 
-48 PKPIIMDIK
+48 
-57 GELPSHL
+57 
-64 TKSYRNNQIKE
+64 
-75 QKMKDSVIIIESP
+75 MKDSVIIIESP

-94 REITGAKVFA
+94 KEITGAKVFA

-115 DESNGFKPTFEYDPQ
+115 DENNNFKPTFEYDLQ
-130 KKKHIFEIIE
+130 KKKRIFEIIE
-140 ACKNKEVY
+140 ACKNKKVY

-273 QANIN
+273 QAKIN
-278 DNANREVI
+278 DSANREVT

-294 EEIKFNDKEEAL
+294 EEIKFNDKEEVL

-313 DNKACLLKDLKTS
+313 GNKACLLKDLKTS

-384 NEAESFYLP
+384 DETESFYAP
-393 IYKEVYQKREY
+393 IYKDLYLKREY
-404 KAGKQSQAEAHEAI
+404 KASKQSQAEAHEAI
-418 RITHPNKYEDLESI
+418 RITHPHTTEDLESI
-432 VYNAGITNQDA
+432 VYNANITNQDA

-508 KEDKE
+508 KDNKE

-570 STLVKREY
+570 PTLLKREY
-578 ISISQDKKHIITPTH
+578 ISISQDKKHTITPTH
-593 KGKRVVE
+593 KGKRVIE

-673 LQVNLSEEFKNYK
+673 LQLNLSEEFKNYK

-722 PATPKQINFAET
+722 PATPKQISFAEM

-742 LPKDYKSNIKVC
+742 LPKGFKYSMKVC

-760 YSKK
+760 YHKK

>member
-1 MNKSIKEVLFAD
+1 
-13 NGKWAREW
+13 
-21 WADETYYWTKYI
+21 
-33 VYDGFVRDNDCILLT
+33 
-48 PKPIIMDIK
+48 
-57 GELPSHL
+57 
-64 TKSYRNNQIKE
+64 
-75 QKMKDSVIIIESP
+75 MKDSVIIIESP

-94 REITGAKVFA
+94 KEITGAKVFA

-115 DESNGFKPTFEYDPQ
+115 DENNNFKPTFEYDPQ
-130 KKKHIFEIIE
+130 KKKRIFEIIE
-140 ACKNKEVY
+140 ACKNKKVY

-273 QANIN
+273 QAKIN
-278 DNANREVI
+278 DSANREVT

-294 EEIKFNDKEEAL
+294 EEIKFNDKEETL

-313 DNKACLLKDLKTS
+313 DNKACLLKDLKNS

-340 LLERA
+340 LLEKA
-345 SSELGLGIAEVQSLA
+345 SSMLGLSISEVQSLA
-360 QSLFEAGL
+360 QNLFEAGL

-384 NEAESFYLP
+384 DEAESFYAP

-418 RITHPNKYEDLESI
+418 RITHPHKYEDLESI
-432 VYNAGITNQDA
+432 VYNASITNQDA

-477 FKCSAKSLKSAGFLA
+477 FKCSVKGLKSAGFLA
-492 MFSKKELEND
+492 MFSKKELKN

-508 KEDKE
+508 KDNKE

-570 STLVKREY
+570 PTLVKREY

-673 LQVNLSEEFKNYK
+673 LQLNLSEEFKNYK

-722 PATPKQINFAET
+722 PATPKQINFAEM

-742 LPKDYKSNIKVC
+742 LPKGFKYSMKVC

-760 YSKK
+760 YHKK

>member
-1 MNKSIKEVLFAD
+1 MN
-13 NGKWAREW
+13 N
-21 WADETYYWTKYI
+21 
-33 VYDGFVRDNDCILLT
+33 
-48 PKPIIMDIK
+48 
-57 GELPSHL
+57 
-64 TKSYRNNQIKE
+64 
-75 QKMKDSVIIIESP
+75 SVIIIESP

-94 REITGAKVFA
+94 REITGDKVFA

-115 DESNGFKPTFEYDPQ
+115 DESNGFKPTFDYDQ
-130 KKKHIFEIIE
+130 EKKKHIFEMIE
-140 ACKNKEVY
+140 ACKNKKVY
-148 IATDPDREGYAIGYH
+148 IATDADREGYAIGYM
-163 FYEKIKK
+163 FYQKIKNV
-170 IASSI
+170 ASSI

-230 LGQMKGSSAGRVQTP
+230 LGQMKGSSVGRVQTP

-273 QANIN
+273 QAKIN
-278 DNANREVI
+278 DSANREVT

-313 DNKACLLKDLKTS
+313 DNKACLLKDLKNS

-340 LLERA
+340 LLEKA
-345 SSELGLGIAEVQSLA
+345 SSMLGLSISEVQSLA
-360 QSLFEAGL
+360 QNLFEAGL

-384 NEAESFYLP
+384 DEAESFYVP
-393 IYKEVYQKREY
+393 IYKDLYLKREY

-418 RITHPNKYEDLESI
+418 RITHPHTTEDLESI
-432 VYNAGITNQDA
+432 VYNANITNQDA
-443 LKLYRLIFERTIE
+443 LKLYQLIFERTIE

-477 FKCSAKSLKSAGFLA
+477 FKCSVKGLKSAGFLA

-508 KEDKE
+508 KDNKE

-570 STLVKREY
+570 PTLVKREY

-673 LQVNLSEEFKNYK
+673 LQLNLSEEFKNYK

-714 SSNNDENR
+714 SSNNNEIR
-722 PATPKQINFAET
+722 PATSKQINFAEI

-760 YSKK
+760 YHKK